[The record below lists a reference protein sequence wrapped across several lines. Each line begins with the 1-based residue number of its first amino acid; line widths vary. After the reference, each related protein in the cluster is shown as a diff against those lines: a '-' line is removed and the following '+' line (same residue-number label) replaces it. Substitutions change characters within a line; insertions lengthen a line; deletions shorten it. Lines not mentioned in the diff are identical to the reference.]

1 VEGQAP
7 KKKKKKKKK
16 KKNKNQKKKK
26 KKKTNNLKITNY
38 NPTKQNRKPKL
49 DLKPTQNINQL
60 RRLRKSR
67 RNESA

>member
-7 KKKKKKKKK
+7 
-16 KKNKNQKKKK
+16 K